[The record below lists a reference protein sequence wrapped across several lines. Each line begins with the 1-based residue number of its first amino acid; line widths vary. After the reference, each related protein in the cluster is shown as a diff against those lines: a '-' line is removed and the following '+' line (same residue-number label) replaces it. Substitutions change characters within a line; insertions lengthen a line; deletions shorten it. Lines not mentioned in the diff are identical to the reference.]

1 MMRFTDVKE
10 VKTIYQVS
18 VAETKTSPQTFRCLR
33 SNSWN
38 KRRDLCTKKR
48 KSYSHVYKNDSQL
61 CCCFMGQCVVAGQP
75 LTPDL

>member
-38 KRRDLCTKKR
+38 KRRDLCTKKMSI
-48 KSYSHVYKNDSQL
+48 KTTASS
-61 CCCFMGQCVVAGQP
+61 VVVLWANVSWRGSP
-75 LTPDL
+75 